1 MVRALEAIVDI
12 PRAPTKNRKRYVQ
25 GGIAAGGLILV
36 TVLLASLKPA
46 APSVDREVVSLDAVR
61 RGTMVREVRGPGTL
75 VPEHIRW
82 ISALT
87 PARVERIFVQ
97 PGIPVQ
103 ANTVLLELANPD
115 VQIEAPDA
123 QRQLTAAEGE
133 LGNFRT
139 SLHGARLTQAGVVA
153 STRSEYLQAT
163 RDAAVADS
171 LTVIGGFSR
180 HRLTPGPQ
188 KAGELETRFHH

>member
-1 MVRALEAIVDI
+1 VDI

-36 TVLLASLKPA
+36 TILLASLKPA
-46 APSVDREVVSLDAVR
+46 APSVDREVVSLDGVR

-87 PARVERIFVQ
+87 PARVERILAQ
-97 PGIPVQ
+97 PGTPVQ
-103 ANTVLLELANPD
+103 AGTLLLELANPD
-115 VQIEAPDA
+115 VQIEALDA

-133 LGNFRT
+133 LVNLRT
-139 SLHGARLTQAGVVA
+139 SLHSARLTQTGVVA
-153 STRSEYLQAT
+153 QTRSEYLSAKRAALT
-163 RDAAVADS
+163 RDHRRAVPQRRE
-171 LTVIGGFSR
+171 SR
-180 HRLTPGPQ
+180 P
-188 KAGELETRFHH
+188 

>member
-1 MVRALEAIVDI
+1 M
-12 PRAPTKNRKRYVQ
+12 PRAPNKMRKRVVQ

-36 TVLLASLKPA
+36 TFLLASLKPA

-97 PGIPVQ
+97 PGTPVQ
-103 ANTVLLELANPD
+103 ANTVLLQLATPD
-115 VQIEAPDA
+115 V
-123 QRQLTAAEGE
+123 
-133 LGNFRT
+133 
-139 SLHGARLTQAGVVA
+139 HV
-153 STRSEYLQAT
+153 QAT
-163 RDAAVADS
+163 
-171 LTVIGGFSR
+171 
-180 HRLTPGPQ
+180 
-188 KAGELETRFHH
+188 